1 MRRILLRP
9 ENEVRRRRQSKL
21 HDWLLAVV
29 DRAVLAIVLAVLS
42 SIASYLAGNRQQS
55 ERVKQMTTEIQ
66 DLEWGIDYYRQ

>member
-1 MRRILLRP
+1 M
-9 ENEVRRRRQSKL
+9 
-21 HDWLLAVV
+21 V